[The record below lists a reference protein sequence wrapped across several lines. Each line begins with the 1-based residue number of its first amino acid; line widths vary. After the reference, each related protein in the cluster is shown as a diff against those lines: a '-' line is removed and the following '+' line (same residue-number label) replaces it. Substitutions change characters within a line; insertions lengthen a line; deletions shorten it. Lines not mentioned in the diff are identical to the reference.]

1 MRQRQRADQ
10 NDEVRRRS
18 IADGEAFE
26 PRLAGHD
33 GAADAVQMPWIF
45 IMGPQPEPGGGGGGP
60 RKNPRA
66 SSIRDRHG
74 SPAAAARRG
83 PIDRS
88 SNRAMPRLARS
99 AAIGTS

>member
-45 IMGPQPEPGGGGGGP
+45 IMGPQPEPGGGGGGQHRLLGSGIEDQRCRGAVDP
-60 RKNPRA
+60 R
-66 SSIRDRHG
+66 RDQRQ
-74 SPAAAARRG
+74 AAQEPEG
-83 PIDRS
+83 KFDP
-88 SNRAMPRLARS
+88 
-99 AAIGTS
+99 

>member
-45 IMGPQPEPGGGGGGP
+45 IMGPQPEPGGGGGGQH
-60 RKNPRA
+60 RLLG
-66 SSIRDRHG
+66 SGIEDQHG